1 VLQSAAVVSGSYT
14 DAAGQLVDLATRT
27 IVVPQSGGA
36 QYYRIRSNTPFTIK
50 GITLSGGN
58 VVLTYN

>member
-1 VLQSAAVVSGSYT
+1 VSGSYT